1 MPNEPKFS
9 SVPAE
14 VQDDALS
21 VYPGSIPS
29 TPIIWPTVQHNA
41 NQIQQTKGSA
51 KPQATGVQP
60 TTLPNQSTVA
70 PRTTPAHVSNV
81 RVVSRNVG
89 GQKNLTVQFNH
100 PSGDP
105 YFSGA
110 KVYLRQGNQEPVLV
124 ASGSK
129 SPLTFTATNNSA
141 PHSIFVTSVGNWGET
156 DVMTSPGAP
165 VKLLGPLNVSKVPG
179 IALAAGGGGS
189 PAPPPGVTDGLI
201 HGQGG
206 GGVDTGSWES
216 DPAYVLMRDDFLSAI
231 ASGGAITTSSSKIGD
246 LGWILAT
253 TNGGALSMSLGAPP
267 NLGTFSFGNVGTQS
281 EVLPLILSTGS
292 AENTGSFYN
301 DNTMALLEYPSW
313 KATFVWKTDFSIQG
327 TRQHTTTKQA
337 IYIGFVAGDYAGSLA
352 SNISSRPNTFMG
364 LRFDTSTSPGNLVVT
379 TVANASSGT
388 TAYTV
393 TSNTFGANS
402 GLAGTTFVT
411 TNCGSAANNGTFLC
425 TASTA
430 TSVTLLNAS
439 GVSATGLTGQAAGP
453 ASPPNDT
460 FYTFEVV
467 DNLTN
472 PSSTYGRNNQ
482 QGLTFVTNVAPVAG
496 VWHRLDIVCTSV
508 GVVTMTLDGSATNT
522 HTFTV
527 PVQTLTVI
535 NTAAEASNSNGST
548 QISLSGG
555 AANGAF
561 ATKWTQGSLVTT
573 AGFTSVYNGTFPLN
587 RSTGASTI
595 LFNNPLGSGI
605 SQPAT
610 ATLSG
615 YPAWIPTF
623 WFGNDDTA
631 SPSANTI
638 WYYVDFFSFI
648 WNPAVG
654 GGSGTPALTNS
665 RYFPSVVG

>member
-1 MPNEPKFS
+1 MPNNYLANATKPMDTSDMNIVSF
-9 SVPAE
+9 PA
-14 VQDDALS
+14 
-21 VYPGSIPS
+21 
-29 TPIIWPTVQHNA
+29 
-41 NQIQQTKGSA
+41 
-51 KPQATGVQP
+51 
-60 TTLPNQSTVA
+60 A
-70 PRTTPAHVSNV
+70 P
-81 RVVSRNVG
+81 
-89 GQKNLTVQFNH
+89 
-100 PSGDP
+100 
-105 YFSGA
+105 
-110 KVYLRQGNQEPVLV
+110 
-124 ASGSK
+124 
-129 SPLTFTATNNSA
+129 
-141 PHSIFVTSVGNWGET
+141 
-156 DVMTSPGAP
+156 
-165 VKLLGPLNVSKVPG
+165 
-179 IALAAGGGGS
+179 
-189 PAPPPGVTDGLI
+189 PAPPNTSADPEFSPLALAPIPNVMGTDTDAARQFYRNAVSQLRMPPLPAAAKIAQGAQAASQVILSGGGAEGVDLQTNNVDNPVQTKLNITGAGVTYGPGAGQVAIAGTGDGLI
-201 HGQGG
+201 HGQGNI
-206 GGVDTGSWES
+206 DTGSWES

-231 ASGGAITTSSSKIGD
+231 ANGGAITTSTSKIGD
-246 LGWILAT
+246 LGWTLAT
-253 TNGGALSMSLGAPP
+253 TNGGALGMSLGAPP

-379 TVANASSGT
+379 AVANAALGT
-388 TAYTV
+388 TVYTV
-393 TSNTFGANS
+393 TSNIFGANN

-467 DNLTN
+467 DNLSNTGF
-472 PSSTYGRNNQ
+472 TYGRNNQ

-587 RSTGASTI
+587 RSSGASTI

-631 SPSANTI
+631 SPTI
-638 WYYVDFFSFI
+638 YTITYAVDFFSFI
-648 WNPAVG
+648 WNPGVG
-654 GGSGTPALTNS
+654 GGTGTPVATKP
-665 RYFPSVVG
+665 RYF